1 MSALRRSPRAGWTLV
16 SLCDGAW
23 RVELVGDRDAV
34 QHGHNELVRPML
46 DGPLHHP
53 GECAV
58 MYDAHGQLRDAFP
71 RFPRL
76 ADGTRVEVPSA
87 PPADGAVPVPRV
99 VAPRA
104 S

>member
-1 MSALRRSPRAGWTLV
+1 MSLR
-16 SLCDGAW
+16 DGVW

-46 DGPLHHP
+46 GGPLHHP
-53 GECAV
+53 GHCALA
-58 MYDAHGQLRDAFP
+58 YDAHGQLREAFP
-71 RFPRL
+71 RYPRL

-87 PPADGAVPVPRV
+87 PPVDGAVPVPRV
-99 VAPRA
+99 VASRA

>member
-16 SLCDGAW
+16 SLRGGVW

-34 QHGHNELVRPML
+34 QSAHTDLVRPML
-46 DGPLHHP
+46 GGPLHHP
-53 GECAV
+53 GHCALI
-58 MYDAHGQLRDAFP
+58 YDALGALREAFP

-76 ADGTRVEVPSA
+76 ADGTRIEVPST
-87 PPADGAVPVPRV
+87 PPADGTAPTPRV

-104 S
+104 P